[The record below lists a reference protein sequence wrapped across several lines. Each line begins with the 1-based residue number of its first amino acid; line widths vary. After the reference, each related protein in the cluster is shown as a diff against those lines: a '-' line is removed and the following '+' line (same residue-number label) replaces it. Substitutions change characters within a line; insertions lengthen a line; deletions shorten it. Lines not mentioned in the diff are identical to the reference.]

1 MRQRTQLNATGIDQS
16 LLNKLDR
23 MAEASGMTKVALLS
37 SMIRR
42 AKIKTRRVK
51 IIELKFR

>member
-1 MRQRTQLNATGIDQS
+1 MRTQLNVVIEPK
-16 LLNKLDR
+16 LMRKLDR
-23 MAEASGMTKVALLS
+23 MIEASGMTKVALLS

-51 IIELKFR
+51 VTELKFR